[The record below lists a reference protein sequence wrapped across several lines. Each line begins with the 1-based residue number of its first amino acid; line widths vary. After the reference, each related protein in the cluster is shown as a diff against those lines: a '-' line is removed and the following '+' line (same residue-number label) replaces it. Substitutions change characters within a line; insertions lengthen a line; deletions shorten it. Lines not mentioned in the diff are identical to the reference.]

1 MPRALRHTR
10 LALAALASVF
20 LSLALGASPS
30 EAALW
35 FSKPKAP
42 PPAPVIAPV
51 ADPIS
56 ADPASV
62 PVRGT
67 MIMVHGGGWAGHDA
81 HAQEILMQT
90 PGALLLARGW
100 RIVSI
105 DYDEGTAGLADVL
118 DAAGAELQRRSGDGP
133 LCIYG
138 ESSGAHLALVAAS
151 KLRAIDCVIGL
162 GVPTDIAR
170 YETDAAASDDNRL
183 RAVAMQMTKFFG
195 TTPEQAAPWDLLALA
210 PEIAADVLLLHE
222 GDDSVV
228 PVAHQAAFQAI
239 RPSTQ
244 TVELEAGDPADEST
258 HFVHGTISALGRT
271 QYDAAIGAIA
281 DRAVAARDAERAA
294 TRSGCA
300 QVSRSF
306 AEVGPAA
313 LQSALRCL
321 ARADDEAVPVDRGT
335 WQRTAMNVRGEIN
348 AARLWSELRTT
359 QSGRRALAATGAR
372 RVRLAVRAGD
382 PSRVVLRATRPA
394 PR

>member
-1 MPRALRHTR
+1 MRHTR

-30 EAALW
+30 QAALW

-51 ADPIS
+51 AEPIS

-81 HAQEILMQT
+81 RAQEILMKT
-90 PGALLLARGW
+90 PGELLLARGW
-100 RIVSI
+100 RVVSI

-118 DAAGAELQRRSGDGP
+118 DTAGAELQRRSGDGP

-151 KLRAIDCVIGL
+151 RLRAIDCVIGL

-170 YETDAAASDDNRL
+170 YKADAAASDDNRL

-195 TTPEQAAPWDLLALA
+195 TTPVEAAPWDLLALA
-210 PEIAADVLLLHE
+210 PAIAADVTLLHE
-222 GDDSVV
+222 GDDTVV
-228 PVAHQAAFQAI
+228 PVSHRAAFQAI
-239 RPSTQ
+239 RPDD
-244 TVELEAGDPADEST
+244 AGDRPRGRRPRRRVD
-258 HFVHGTISALGRT
+258 ALRPRDDLGARSHAS
-271 QYDAAIGAIA
+271 YDAAIGALA

-294 TRSGCA
+294 ARSGCA
-300 QVSRSF
+300 QVSRSL
-306 AEVGPAA
+306 AEVGATA

-321 ARADDEAVPVDRGT
+321 ARADRRRCPP
-335 WQRTAMNVRGEIN
+335 TA
-348 AARLWSELRTT
+348 AAGS
-359 QSGRRALAATGAR
+359 AR
-372 RVRLAVRAGD
+372 R
-382 PSRVVLRATRPA
+382 
-394 PR
+394 